1 MIDIMLLQLQSKFGR
16 VPVKIESRRGQ
27 NVDAR
32 RWKCGVVAGLRIP
45 VRCATGLDTVLCA
58 MQKSAATGMSATAA
72 EPHLSLINPARTSP
86 PQAQHPQL
94 AIQTLT
100 DHRYLNIYI
109 LKGGRMGVLRPRSS
123 KISQKETQLQKAIA
137 AHHRKQY
144 KSLRKCADAFS
155 VPYSTLRDRINGG
168 RVARDVA
175 HTEQMLLSPQQE
187 KSVVKWI
194 ANLDNSGFPPRV
206 DMVHT
211 LCRQLMER
219 QDPTKLPHIGKKFI
233 TRFLNRHPELVT
245 KFSTQVNKQRALAF
259 DSTVIRRCY
268 DRLKPV
274 MQRRNITPENT
285 YNMDEKGIL
294 MGSAAKVKVICV
306 RGRKQA
312 LLKQGVFI

>member
-1 MIDIMLLQLQSKFGR
+1 
-16 VPVKIESRRGQ
+16 
-27 NVDAR
+27 
-32 RWKCGVVAGLRIP
+32 
-45 VRCATGLDTVLCA
+45 

-86 PQAQHPQL
+86 LQAQHPQL
-94 AIQTLT
+94 AIQPLT

-175 HTEQMLLSPQQE
+175 HNEQMLLLPQQE

-219 QDPTKLPHIGKKFI
+219 QDPTKLSHIGKKFI

-259 DSTVIRRCY
+259 DSTIIRRCY

-274 MQRRNITPENT
+274 MQRRNITSENT

-294 MGSAAKVKVICV
+294 MGLAAKVKVI
-306 RGRKQA
+306 
-312 LLKQGVFI
+312 